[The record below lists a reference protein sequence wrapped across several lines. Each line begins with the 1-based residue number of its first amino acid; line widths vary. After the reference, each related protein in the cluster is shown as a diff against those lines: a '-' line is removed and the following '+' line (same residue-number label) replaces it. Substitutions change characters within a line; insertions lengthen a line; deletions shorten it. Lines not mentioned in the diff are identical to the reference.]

1 MRRCILQIGFGNF
14 GPTHLAAW
22 RALGLADDL
31 YVVDQD
37 EEYIGPVA
45 SLCSFLGTDPGG
57 MNPGGADKK
66 QQRKEWLHTR
76 RSKVIA

>member
-1 MRRCILQIGFGNF
+1 MRSVNELVSIATGAV
-14 GPTHLAAW
+14 PAH
-22 RALGLADDL
+22 
-31 YVVDQD
+31 VVNQD

-57 MNPGGADKK
+57 MNPDGAYNN
-66 QQRKEWLHTR
+66 QQWKEWLHTR